1 MNTRTIKCQ
10 QRYKNNIKRLIK
22 QGRTVAE
29 IANKLKIDTTRVY
42 ADVKRFGNAGDV
54 LMLQRNTALS
64 PAIKNRLE
72 QAKRN
77 LHDSNYYRSELA
89 RERFVEVIR
98 PLIWEGV
105 TAVDIK
111 NQLKLKAR
119 SAVAR
124 SVKKYGNTQDIA
136 QLRHNGIVKK
146 RDALLKLMVNKTSKP
161 EIMLYNIVKLYY
173 PSAQHKYK
181 ILSDKQYYWEL
192 DIAIPEIKLNL
203 EYDGYYWHKDNKQR
217 DEHRDL
223 FLKKQGW
230 RVIRFNYK
238 ASPTFEELER
248 VFKRRV
254 PFLLK

>member
-1 MNTRTIKCQ
+1 MNARTVKCL
-10 QRYKNNIKRLIK
+10 QRYKNNIKKLIK
-22 QGRTVAE
+22 QGHTVVE
-29 IANKLKIDTTRVY
+29 ISNKLKIDTTRVY
-42 ADVKRFGNAGDV
+42 ADIKRFGGKEDA
-54 LMLQRNTALS
+54 LTLHRNTAGS
-64 PAIKNRLE
+64 PAMINRLE

-89 RERFVEVIR
+89 RERFVKVIR
-98 PLIWEGV
+98 PLIWEGL

-119 SAVAR
+119 SAIAR
-124 SVKKYGNTQDIA
+124 SVKKYGNIQDIT

-181 ILSDKQYYWEL
+181 ILSDKHYYWEL

-223 FLKKQGW
+223 FLEKQGW
-230 RVIRFNYK
+230 RVTRFNYK
-238 ASPTFEELER
+238 VTPTFEELER
-248 VFKRRV
+248 EFKHRV